1 MPEQLIQPPQPQF
14 PFVNV
19 NITAEGMLISIV
31 LAPGLSI
38 NQAIAEQTM
47 NDICKKW
54 LQTRK
59 ELRDQMETIR
69 AVQNSK
75 IN

>member
-1 MPEQLIQPPQPQF
+1 
-14 PFVNV
+14 
-19 NITAEGMLISIV
+19 MLSAIV